1 MSKKLDEKYIKMD
14 EGKQKMLKLRH
25 TAEHVLHT
33 AMQKLYPNLKKAM
46 GPATD
51 DGFYFDFD
59 LEEKIT
65 EADFPAIE
73 KEMARVIKSESKM
86 VRRDIKED
94 EAKRIFAENPYKME
108 WVEEIAGRAEKFSTY
123 QMTLPNGKMIDEDL
137 CSGPH
142 LDSVSEIGAY
152 KLLSVAGA
160 YWHGDEKNKMLTRI
174 YG

>member
-94 EAKRIFAENPYKME
+94 EAKRIFAENPYKM
-108 WVEEIAGRAEKFSTY
+108 
-123 QMTLPNGKMIDEDL
+123 
-137 CSGPH
+137 
-142 LDSVSEIGAY
+142 
-152 KLLSVAGA
+152 
-160 YWHGDEKNKMLTRI
+160 
-174 YG
+174 